1 MPTTRNGR
9 CRSNCCRCEL
19 AFGLGGWRVRNCLA
33 RGRRM
38 SASRVSP
45 SATLRR
51 PASALRTLCRFAAS
65 TAGDRKAS
73 SPAAR
78 PRPADRRHC
87 AHSGPRPRQQRAGRV
102 CGKRTPRLYAL
113 RPAPRELPSVG
124 GHHLTG
130 RSRPRVAALRC
141 PPTVRIQ
148 TQSRRL
154 ALAPAARPTWRG
166 SPAPFAICNKRVPQP
181 FHRPHA
187 YHYPQDSASF
197 ARSARCEPACT
208 TPRCRCSGTCVAGK
222 PGGAETLAMA
232 WVLMG
237 YGTNSGRLPLPGL
250 TASSVT

>member
-1 MPTTRNGR
+1 MRPDLPLNL
-9 CRSNCCRCEL
+9 S
-19 AFGLGGWRVRNCLA
+19 
-33 RGRRM
+33 
-38 SASRVSP
+38 SSR
-45 SATLRR
+45 A
-51 PASALRTLCRFAAS
+51 ALRAEQLSRWAAAAAAERFLRLPTAPSLGTNYPTRSGSVSRHPS
-65 TAGDRKAS
+65 TVQPK
-73 SPAAR
+73 
-78 PRPADRRHC
+78 

-130 RSRPRVAALRC
+130 RSRPTVAALRC

-166 SPAPFAICNKRVPQP
+166 SPAPFAICIKRVPQP